1 MKTQPN
7 DFVMQA
13 WQQQCDGYLRAMQ
26 VLADGVSQ
34 LVKVQLEAALDVR
47 PEKYAENWRRFYDIC
62 AQTQARLAQCMVPAS
77 AAAPNPMQAMPTM
90 MQDVYK
96 QWLETAQQMYK
107 LPAEAAAQ
115 HQSEAASRGSARKNK
130 PVAP

>member
-1 MKTQPN
+1 MNTQPN

-13 WQQQCDGYLRAMQ
+13 WRQQCDGYLRAMQ

-47 PEKYAENWRRFYDIC
+47 PEKYAETWRRFYDIC

-77 AAAPNPMQAMPTM
+77 AAAPNPMQAMPAM

-115 HQSEAASRGSARKNK
+115 HQSEAASRSARKNK
-130 PVAP
+130 PGAP

>member
-1 MKTQPN
+1 MNTQPN

-13 WQQQCDGYLRAMQ
+13 WQQQWDGYLRAMQ

-62 AQTQARLAQCMVPAS
+62 AQTQARLAQCMVPA
-77 AAAPNPMQAMPTM
+77 AATAHSPMQAMPTM

-107 LPAEAAAQ
+107 LPAAAPAQ
-115 HQSEAASRGSARKNK
+115 HQSEAAARGSARKNK